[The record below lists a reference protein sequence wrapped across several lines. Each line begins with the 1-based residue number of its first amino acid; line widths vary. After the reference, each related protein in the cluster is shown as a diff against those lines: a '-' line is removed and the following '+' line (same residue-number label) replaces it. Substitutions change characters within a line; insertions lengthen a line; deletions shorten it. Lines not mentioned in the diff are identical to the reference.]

1 VGRFVILVIDSCG
14 AGALPDAAE
23 YGDQGA
29 NTLGNMARRVGGLHL
44 PTLESW
50 GLGNLTEI
58 AGCPPSGAPRASFG
72 TMAELSRGKDTT
84 TGHWEMVGV
93 VLEKGFATFPHGFP
107 PELMEEWL
115 RLSGAPGYLGN
126 KPASGTEIIEEL
138 GPQHLATGWPIVY
151 TSADSVFQ
159 IAAHEQRVPLATLYK
174 WCEAARTVG
183 TKYGIARVIARP
195 FIGEPG
201 KFVRTYNRRDFSQPP
216 PPGTVL
222 DLLAQAGVQVVG
234 VGKKYGIA
242 RVIARPFVGEPGKF
256 VRTYRRRDFS
266 QPPPPGTVLDL
277 LAQAG
282 VQVVGVGKIPDIYDG
297 RGIARSVHTEGN
309 ADGLRK
315 TEELLGDLGPSLLFV
330 NLVDTDM
337 LYGHRRDPFGY
348 ARAMEEID
356 RALPRIA
363 SALRP
368 DDVLVITADHGNDPT
383 FPGSDHTREQVPV
396 LAYSPRRTHG
406 SRLGVR
412 ESFADLG
419 ATVAEYFSVKSPRG
433 RSFLAQVAA

>member
-23 YGDQGA
+23 YGDEGA

-93 VLEKGFATFPHGFP
+93 VLEKGFTTFPQGFP
-107 PELMEEWL
+107 PELMQEWL

-126 KPASGTEIIEEL
+126 KAASGTEIIEEL

-234 VGKKYGIA
+234 VGK
-242 RVIARPFVGEPGKF
+242 
-256 VRTYRRRDFS
+256 
-266 QPPPPGTVLDL
+266 
-277 LAQAG
+277 
-282 VQVVGVGKIPDIYDG
+282 IPDIYDG

-337 LYGHRRDPFGY
+337 LYGHRRDPVGY

-356 RALPRIA
+356 RALPGIA
-363 SALRP
+363 STLRS

-419 ATVAEYFSVKSPRG
+419 ATVAEYFGVKAPRG

>member
-1 VGRFVILVIDSCG
+1 LGRFVILVIDSCG
-14 AGALPDAAE
+14 AGALPDAAA
-23 YGDQGA
+23 YGDEGA

-72 TMAELSRGKDTT
+72 TMAEMSHGKDTT
-84 TGHWEMVGV
+84 TGHWEMVGI
-93 VLEKGFATFPHGFP
+93 VLEKGFATFPNGFP
-107 PELMEEWL
+107 PELMQEWL
-115 RLSGAPGYLGN
+115 QLSGAPGYLGN
-126 KPASGTEIIEEL
+126 KTASGTQIIEEL
-138 GPQHLATGWPIVY
+138 GPEHLATGWPIVY

-159 IAAHEQRVPLATLYK
+159 IAAHEHKISLATLYN

-183 TKYGIARVIARP
+183 KKYGIARVIARP

-201 KFVRTYNRRDFSQPP
+201 KFVRTYDRRDFSQPP

-222 DLLAQAGVQVVG
+222 DLL
-234 VGKKYGIA
+234 
-242 RVIARPFVGEPGKF
+242 
-256 VRTYRRRDFS
+256 S
-266 QPPPPGTVLDL
+266 
-277 LAQAG
+277 QAG

-315 TEELLGDLGPSLLFV
+315 TEELLGDLGASLLFV

-337 LYGHRRDPFGY
+337 LYGHRRDPAGY

-356 RALPRIA
+356 RALPAIA

-383 FPGSDHTREQVPV
+383 FPGSDHTREQVPL
-396 LAYSPRRTHG
+396 LAYSPRRARG
-406 SRLGVR
+406 SALGVR

-419 ATVAEYFSVKSPRG
+419 ATVADYFGVGAPRG
-433 RSFLAQVAA
+433 RSFLSQVAA